1 MLSAVS
7 RFLVATTV
15 ICTTGATAL
24 LGAGGA
30 AVGGSLVAVF
40 SPGRGPAAAAEQDAP
55 DYPTVVLR
63 PGPVN
68 GAPPARGYVIG
79 KVFHGPNGTVT
90 LPHEYGLGVVG
101 THLIGTRDFT
111 QTEVA
116 TVEVLDAAGAVVLSR
131 RLRWGFAI
139 SDDHTVAAWAG
150 PRGRIHTWTEA
161 DGVVRLAAQRRGAV
175 VKDVNGSTT
184 CREAAGGACTVYFD
198 MRSFEIRPRF
208 ITSDGTTGI
217 VAPDA
222 VAFADATD
230 GGRLAYFT
238 SIRDD
243 GTCSRVKPGF
253 RTCRHSFG
261 RFSDNGRRIIG
272 YNDRRDGIGD
282 GFADVLNSRTARIQ
296 VRAEVPLNGYIGQV
310 LWEDNDSVVVNAWV
324 NGRAQLYRINASGT
338 WERVARALRSADVDN
353 PYSLVE

>member
-1 MLSAVS
+1 MTPLNRCRWR
-7 RFLVATTV
+7 RF
-15 ICTTGATAL
+15 
-24 LGAGGA
+24 A
-30 AVGGSLVAVF
+30 AASIALVAVF
-40 SPGRGPAAAAEQDAP
+40 SPAGGQAAAAEQAAP
-55 DYPTVVLR
+55 DHPRVVLR

-90 LPHEYGLGVVG
+90 LPHAYSSIGVVG
-101 THLIGTRDFT
+101 THLIGTRDVT

-116 TVEVLDAAGAVVLSR
+116 TVEVLDAAGTVVLSR
-131 RLRWGFAI
+131 RVRSRFAI

-184 CREAAGGACTVYFD
+184 CWEAAGGACTVYFD
-198 MRSFEIRPRF
+198 MRDFEIRPRF

-217 VAPDA
+217 VASDA

-230 GGRLAYFT
+230 GGRLAYIT
-238 SIRDD
+238 SLRDD
-243 GTCSRVKPGF
+243 GSCSRVTPGF

-272 YNDRRDGIGD
+272 YDDRRDGIGD
-282 GFADVLNSRTARIQ
+282 RFADVLNSRTGRIQ
-296 VRAEVPLNGYIGQV
+296 VRARVPVNGYIGQV

-324 NGRAQLYRINASGT
+324 NGRAQLYRVNASGT
-338 WERVARALRSADVDN
+338 WTRIARALRSADVDN
-353 PYSLVE
+353 PYRLVE